1 MADLTKYQAGAGRLQ
16 GGNAF
21 YVKEEGLFQFYNT
34 EYEGR
39 ALELF
44 FKSRL
49 THTVLGSEAF
59 SVGHVSGLPTAYGY
73 FVLSAATG
81 ASLGTLSFP
90 AASKGA
96 FIRIDGTYLVAD
108 ANVSVTGT
116 STTGLILNTR
126 GSDLS
131 SFELSALG
139 YIEATS
145 TADGTWQIVST
156 NVVEHASS

>member
-1 MADLTKYQAGAGRLQ
+1 M
-16 GGNAF
+16 
-21 YVKEEGLFQFYNT
+21 
-34 EYEGR
+34 
-39 ALELF
+39 
-44 FKSRL
+44 
-49 THTVLGSEAF
+49 GSEAF